1 MFISKLS
8 LPRRTFLRGV
18 GTALALPFL
27 DAMMPALT
35 PLTTLRAAGTMPGL
49 RFGTIYIPNGAIVD
63 EFFPKE
69 AGSGFEFTPILKPL
83 EPFKNSLVVVKNLT
97 RSHPGSQVG
106 DHAVSVGGYLTGV
119 WPKRTEAE
127 DVLANTSIDQVVAKQ
142 IGQDTPLPSLEVAT
156 EDFTGY
162 VGACSPG
169 FSCAYLNTISW
180 SSPTTPL
187 PMEINPRVVF
197 ERLFGQAGTSTSRA
211 TRARQQRSLLDSI
224 SEEAADLQKV
234 LGARDRGRVGE
245 YLDNIREIE
254 RRIQK
259 AEAHHADQVASV
271 GAPVGVPDS
280 FEEHVG
286 LMYDLVAAAF
296 QADVTRVF
304 SFMLSR
310 ELSQRTYPQLGVTEQ
325 HHSVS
330 HHGNDPDKI
339 AKNVRINVYH
349 MQLFARFLEKLRS
362 TEDGDGTL
370 LDHAI
375 IFQGGGMGN
384 PNGHLTD
391 PLPVIG
397 LGGGL
402 GKGYRHIVL
411 PERTPVGDLWLSVA
425 HKFGSTIA
433 EFGDGNRA
441 VDLFA

>member
-1 MFISKLS
+1 MFIAKMS
-8 LPRRTFLRGV
+8 LPRRTFLRGLGAAV
-18 GTALALPFL
+18 ALPLL
-27 DAMMPALT
+27 DAMVPALT
-35 PLTTLRAAGTMPGL
+35 PLARAAAAPRL
-49 RFGTIYIPNGAIVD
+49 RFGAVYIPNGAIVD

-69 AGSGFEFTPILKPL
+69 VGTGFEFTPILKPL
-83 EPFKNSLVVVKNLT
+83 EPFKNSLVVVKNLS

-127 DVLANTSIDQVVAKQ
+127 DVFANTTIDQIVAKQ

-169 FSCAYLNTISW
+169 FSCAYMNTISW

-197 ERLFGQAGTSTSRA
+197 ERLFGQAGSASSRA
-211 TRARQQRSLLDSI
+211 IRARQQRSVLDSI
-224 SEEAADLQKV
+224 SEEAKDLRRV
-234 LGARDRGRVGE
+234 LGARDRGRVTE

-254 RRIQK
+254 RRIERT
-259 AEAHHADQVASV
+259 EAHNSSQVTSV

-296 QADVTRVF
+296 QADMTRVF

-310 ELSQRTYPQLGVTEQ
+310 ELSQRTYANLGVTEQ

-339 AKNVRINVYH
+339 AKNVRINTYH
-349 MQLFARFLEKLRS
+349 MQLFAQFLEKLRS
-362 TEDGDGTL
+362 TEDGDGSL
-370 LDHAI
+370 LDHSV
-375 IFQGGGMGN
+375 IFHGSGMGN

-402 GKGYRHIVL
+402 GKGYRHIEL
-411 PERTPVGDLWLSVA
+411 PTRTPVGDLWLSVA
-425 HKFGSTIA
+425 HKFGDRLTQ
-433 EFGDGNRA
+433 FGDGSKPIE
-441 VDLFA
+441 LFTT